1 MLALS
6 FLVVAV
12 VLSMLLFAVGLFL
25 QGYLY
30 QQPAEKLPLRAL
42 AAGTILSIFLCFWAM
57 VNTRAEGENKYGTFF
72 EFNPTTAKSF
82 TEFEAVRRY
91 PRNPESDKEKSVPH
105 KRGTIGTAIEFV
117 EVDSG
122 KPFRL
127 NDSSYLTI
135 GLIVPEV
142 AGGKKIRFNT
152 EIKDGTTY
160 ATQERR
166 FTEEGGSR
174 YIDYGTLGTMY
185 SPSRAAL
192 FGALFLNMLLFVV
205 WFAVY
210 WPLMQFEFGHAVGL
224 ALVSGLI
231 TMLALMPVL
240 FRVNKPK
247 PEAPAPAAV
256 TARADLPTH
265 HVRLELHA

>member
-12 VLSMLLFAVGLFL
+12 VLSVLLWAVGLFL

-42 AAGTILSIFLCFWAM
+42 GAGVILSVFLCFWAL

-72 EFNPTTAKSF
+72 EFNPTTTKTF

-91 PRNPESDKEKSVPH
+91 PRNPEGEKEKNVPH
-105 KRGTIGTAIEFV
+105 KRGTVGTAIEFV
-117 EVDSG
+117 EVGSD

-135 GLIVPEV
+135 GLIVPE
-142 AGGKKIRFNT
+142 ATGGKKIRFNT
-152 EIKDGTTY
+152 QIKDGTTY
-160 ATQERR
+160 ATPERQ
-166 FTEEGGSR
+166 FVEEGGSR
-174 YIDYGTLGTMY
+174 YIDHGNLGTMY

-192 FGALFLNMLLFVV
+192 FGALILNLLLFVI

-210 WPLMQFEFGHAVGL
+210 WPILQFGFGHAFGL
-224 ALVSGLI
+224 AVLSGLI
-231 TMLALMPVL
+231 TMLVLMPVL

-247 PEAPAPAAV
+247 PEAPAPPAA

-265 HVRLELHA
+265 HLWLELHA